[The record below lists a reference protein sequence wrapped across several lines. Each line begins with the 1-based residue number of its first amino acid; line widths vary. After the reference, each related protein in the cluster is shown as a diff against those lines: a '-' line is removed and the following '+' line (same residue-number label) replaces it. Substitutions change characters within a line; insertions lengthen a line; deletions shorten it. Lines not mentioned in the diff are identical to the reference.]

1 MVKRRKNDDNLLN
14 ENNTNLENLDK
25 HPLNDMRR
33 TRTEVNNPVSKKLI
47 LKLNKNIDTDNKDK
61 NEDNKQN
68 NNSQENNKEDKNKIN
83 ELENKINSVEKK
95 VDVLF
100 QVNKI
105 LHPEITYGECD
116 NPECPICKD
125 RRNKDNK
132 SDDEL
137 DKNRNKRI
145 KIDPV
150 FKPDLDDD
158 LIFIKDILFGGLDE
172 RLKNA
177 SGNDK
182 TKNAKDS
189 TNKKDNCPNPDCDHK
204 DNENKVNKL
213 DIKEIK
219 GIDDLINLGKTYHC
233 KKNKE
238 YEGLDLRILCCLVNP
253 LTELKNMIGMSNVK
267 DSIVNQILFFLQGLN
282 KIESKDGFGK
292 TSVNEDMLHTVITGP
307 PGVGKTELGKILGKI
322 YKEMG
327 VLSKGTFKLVTRS
340 DLVAEYLGQTAVK
353 TQKVINECQG
363 GVMFIDEAYSLGH
376 ENKRD
381 SFSKECIDT
390 LNQNLTE
397 KRDFLCI
404 IAGYKDSLDEC
415 FFSANDGLKRR
426 FTFRYDIEG
435 YKWDELRDILLLKIK
450 KEGWKLFFENETDE
464 EKMKEQKNKFDEFLK
479 KNKGAFPNYGGDIE
493 TFFLNCKIAHS
504 RRILFQNEK
513 KTLSFE
519 DIQKGYDRFTNHR
532 KPKEDAPESFFN

>member
-1 MVKRRKNDDNLLN
+1 MVKRRKNDNNLE
-14 ENNTNLENLDK
+14 ENNTNLQNPKD
-25 HPLNDMRR
+25 HPLNDMRK
-33 TRTEVNNPVSKKLI
+33 TRKLV
-47 LKLNKNIDTDNKDK
+47 LKLSKDIK
-61 NEDNKQN
+61 NEENNENNQENKIN
-68 NNSQENNKEDKNKIN
+68 NNENKIN
-83 ELENKINSVEKK
+83 ELENKINSIDQK
-95 VDVLF
+95 VDILY

-105 LHPEITYGECD
+105 LHPELSFGECD

-125 RRNKDNK
+125 KRNKTD
-132 SDDEL
+132 DDEL

-145 KIDPV
+145 KIEPLL
-150 FKPDLDDD
+150 KPDLDDD

-172 RLKNA
+172 RIKSA
-177 SGNDK
+177 GGGEKAK
-182 TKNAKDS
+182 TAKDAA
-189 TNKKDNCPNPDCDHK
+189 NKKDACPNPDCDHK
-204 DNENKVNKL
+204 DTEGKIKKL
-213 DIKEIK
+213 EIKEIK
-219 GIDDLINLGKTYHC
+219 DIDDLINLGKTYHC

-238 YEGLDLRILCCLVNP
+238 YEGLDLKILCNLVNP
-253 LTELKNMIGMSNVK
+253 LTELKNMIGMTNVK

-307 PGVGKTELGKILGKI
+307 PGVGKTELGKILGKV

-381 SFSKECIDT
+381 SFSKECLDT

-404 IAGYKDSLDEC
+404 IAGYKESLDEC
-415 FFSANDGLKRR
+415 FFSMNDGLKRR

-450 KEGWKLFFENETDE
+450 KEGWKLFYENESDE
-464 EKMKEQKNKFDEFLK
+464 EKCKELKEKFDEFIK

-519 DIQKGYDRFTNHR
+519 DLQKGFDRFTNHR
-532 KPKEDAPESFFN
+532 KPKENTPESFFN